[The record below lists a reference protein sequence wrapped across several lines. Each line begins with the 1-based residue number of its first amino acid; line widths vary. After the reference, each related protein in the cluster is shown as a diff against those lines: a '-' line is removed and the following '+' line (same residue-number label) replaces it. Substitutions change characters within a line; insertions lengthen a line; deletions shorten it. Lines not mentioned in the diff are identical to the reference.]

1 MFWANICA
9 GQIIRDKKVDICFSE
24 KNMND
29 FADYILRNT
38 LWMNNNNNND
48 AIEWSVT
55 AIFIDYK
62 DKQQITG
69 YYDKTSQGKLKNV
82 HWTFTIIQ

>member
-1 MFWANICA
+1 
-9 GQIIRDKKVDICFSE
+9 
-24 KNMND
+24 MND

-69 YYDKTSQGKLKNV
+69 YYDKSVNLVTLQFFSVFVLNFDHGLLKLYDD
-82 HWTFTIIQ
+82 HHL